1 MKRFVLVV
9 LALEVVA
16 LVAMVIASRSEGND
30 AAGRGLATVYLL
42 AFAAP
47 VALAAI
53 AYVADYWR
61 VAGVLTLILPVA
73 IAVLWFGR
81 GSGSRGADA
90 AASVSRPNDAAS
102 AAAGA
107 SEWFDEPRVAV
118 LLKALAA
125 SDSSALE
132 QFRGQDAVL
141 NAISK
146 DESRTTI
153 TYIASRYPGSIGTL
167 VSLGADPNLA
177 PPHGMPPVL
186 AALDEDPMVLRQLL
200 MAGARADVELR
211 PQQPAL
217 QQAIVRG
224 KRTHALLLADRVAS
238 VESTDD
244 LGRSALLVAVEYRD
258 WPVALRLL
266 ERGANPTRAATDGK
280 TVASMLGDPELA
292 VWRDNAD
299 YQRLLEGLK
308 QRGVT
313 IKAAP

>member
-1 MKRFVLVV
+1 
-9 LALEVVA
+9 
-16 LVAMVIASRSEGND
+16 VAMVIASRSEGND

-53 AYVADYWR
+53 AYVAGYWR
-61 VAGVLTLILPVA
+61 VAGVLTLIFPVA

-81 GSGSRGADA
+81 GRGTRGGDA
-90 AASVSRPNDAAS
+90 AASVSRSYDAAS
-102 AAAGA
+102 AAEGA
-107 SEWFDEPRVAV
+107 SDWFDEPRVGV

-125 SDSSALE
+125 KDSLE

-141 NAISK
+141 NAVSK
-146 DESRTTI
+146 DESRTTL

-177 PPHGMPPVL
+177 PPHGMSPVL
-186 AALDEDPMVLRQLL
+186 SSLDDDPMVLRQLL
-200 MAGARADVELR
+200 ASGANPSAELR
-211 PQQPAL
+211 PRQPAL
-217 QQAIVRG
+217 QQAIIRG

-238 VESTDD
+238 VETTDD

-266 ERGANPTRAATDGK
+266 DRGANPTRAATDGK

>member
-9 LALEVVA
+9 LVLQVVA

-53 AYVADYWR
+53 AYVAGYWR
-61 VAGVLTLILPVA
+61 VAGVFTLVLPVA

-81 GSGSRGADA
+81 GRGGRGIDA
-90 AASVSRPNDAAS
+90 AASVSRSNDAAS
-102 AAAGA
+102 AAEGA
-107 SEWFDEPRVAV
+107 SDWFDEPRVGV
-118 LLKALAA
+118 LLRALAA
-125 SDSSALE
+125 NDSGALE

-146 DESRTTI
+146 DGSRTLL
-153 TYIASRYPGSIGTL
+153 TYVAPRYPGSIGML
-167 VSLGADPNLA
+167 ISIGADRDLA

-211 PQQPAL
+211 PRQPAL
-217 QQAIVRG
+217 QQAIIRG

-238 VESTDD
+238 VETTDD

-266 ERGANPTRAATDGK
+266 DRGDNPTRAAMDGK

-308 QRGVT
+308 QRWVT
-313 IKAAP
+313 IKATP

>member
-1 MKRFVLVV
+1 MKRAVMGM
-9 LALEVVA
+9 LALELLA

-53 AYVADYWR
+53 AYAVGYWR
-61 VAGVLTLILPVA
+61 VAGALTLVLPVA

-81 GSGSRGADA
+81 GGGGRGVDA
-90 AASVSRPNDAAS
+90 AVSASRSNDAAS
-102 AAAGA
+102 AAEGA
-107 SEWFDEPRVAV
+107 SDWFDEPRVGV

-125 SDSSALE
+125 NDSGALE

-146 DESRTTI
+146 DESRTTLS
-153 TYIASRYPGSIGTL
+153 YIASRYPGSIGTV

-186 AALDEDPMVLRQLL
+186 SSLDDDPMVLRQLL
-200 MAGARADVELR
+200 ASGANPNAELR
-211 PQQPAL
+211 PRQPAL
-217 QQAIVRG
+217 QQAIIRG
-224 KRTHALLLADRVAS
+224 KRAHALLLVDRVGS
-238 VESTDD
+238 VETTDD

-280 TVASMLGDPELA
+280 TVASMLADPALA
-292 VWRDNAD
+292 TWRDNAD
-299 YQRLLEGLK
+299 FQQLLAELK
-308 QRGVT
+308 RRGVT
-313 IKAAP
+313 IGPTP

>member
-9 LALEVVA
+9 LVLQVVA